1 MSDTLNFIEIIFQ
14 SDFKSYLS
22 EVTLHNS
29 ARLEHL
35 LIHAINFPASWLIS
49 IIKGIYS
56 DF

>member
-1 MSDTLNFIEIIFQ
+1 MPDIHNFTEIIFQ

-35 LIHAINFPASWLIS
+35 LIHAINFLASWLIS
-49 IIKGIYS
+49 LIKSINS

>member
-1 MSDTLNFIEIIFQ
+1 MSDIHIFIEIICQ

-22 EVTLHNS
+22 EVTLRNS

-35 LIHAINFPASWLIS
+35 LICAINFPASWLTPL
-49 IIKGIYS
+49 IKGINN

>member
-1 MSDTLNFIEIIFQ
+1 MSDTHNFIEIIFQ